1 MSQMTSAARVAA
13 RPLNRPT
20 TTTTTTS
27 TRLRVVTGAPP
38 HRGGAAFGIIC
49 ATLLAAGLIGLLL
62 LNTALAQGSFTLHDL
77 RATSDQLTDTENAL
91 TQSLESSQSPANLAA
106 SAARMGM
113 VPAQFVAFLRLSD
126 GKVMGV
132 AKPAKAPPG
141 FAVVRNKTP
150 EPAPVQAHAMSAKSA
165 KPAPNA
171 PSKPATR

>member
-13 RPLNRPT
+13 RPLHRP
-20 TTTTTTS
+20 TTTTTS

-38 HRGGAAFGIIC
+38 HHGGAAFGIIC

-77 RATSDQLTDTENAL
+77 RATSDGLTDTENAL
-91 TQSLESSQSPANLAA
+91 TQSLQSSQSPANLAA

-113 VPAQFVAFLRLSD
+113 VPAQSVAFLRLSD
-126 GKVMGV
+126 GRVIGV

-141 FAVVRNKTP
+141 FAVVRNRT
-150 EPAPVQAHAMSAKSA
+150 PAPAPAPARTNVAKPA

-171 PSKPATR
+171 PSKPVAR